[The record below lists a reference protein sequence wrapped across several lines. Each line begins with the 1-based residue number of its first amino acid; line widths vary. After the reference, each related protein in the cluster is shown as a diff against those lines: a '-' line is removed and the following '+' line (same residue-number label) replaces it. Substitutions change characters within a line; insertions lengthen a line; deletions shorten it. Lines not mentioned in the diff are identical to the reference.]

1 MRQTAPLMLIL
12 LLSIGLSAQG
22 RDPVAGAW
30 EAIANPNPPAG
41 APQNIQ
47 NPPLHLI
54 YSNGQYVQFTAA
66 AKRTKSQKSNAEMT
80 KEELLE
86 RLQMQGQYGTYRV
99 EGNKLIRKTIAAA
112 QPNNEGRETTADF
125 RIEGD
130 ILIVTGQNAQGQK
143 TENRFKRLK

>member
-1 MRQTAPLMLIL
+1 MKHTAPLVLIL
-12 LLSIGLSAQG
+12 LLSIGISAQG

-30 EAIANPNPPAG
+30 EALPNPNPSAG
-41 APQNIQ
+41 QTSP

-66 AKRTKSQKSNAEMT
+66 AGRAKSQKPTAEMT
-80 KEELLE
+80 KEELQE
-86 RLQMQGQYGTYRV
+86 RFQMQGQYGTYRV
-99 EGNKLIRKTIAAA
+99 DGNKLIRKTIAAA
-112 QPNNEGRETTADF
+112 LPTNEGREITSEF
-125 RIEGD
+125 RVEGD

>member
-12 LLSIGLSAQG
+12 LLSIGVSAQG

-30 EAIANPNPPAG
+30 EALPNPNPPAG
-41 APQNIQ
+41 QT
-47 NPPLHLI
+47 NPNLPLHLI
-54 YSNGQYVQFTAA
+54 YSNGHYVQFAA
-66 AKRTKSQKSNAEMT
+66 AANRAKSQKPNAEMT

-86 RLQMQGQYGTYRV
+86 RYQMQGQYGTYRV
-99 EGNKLIRKTIAAA
+99 DGNKLIRKSISAAN
-112 QPNNEGRETTADF
+112 PNNEGRETTQEF
-125 RIEGD
+125 RLEGD

>member
-1 MRQTAPLMLIL
+1 MRQTALLIL
-12 LLSIGLSAQG
+12 LLSIGVSAQG

-30 EAIANPNPPAG
+30 EALPNPNAAAG
-41 APQNIQ
+41 QASP

-54 YSNGQYVQFTAA
+54 YSNGHYVQFTAA
-66 AKRTKSQKSNAEMT
+66 ANRAKSQKPTAEMT
-80 KEELLE
+80 REELLD

-112 QPNNEGRETTADF
+112 APNNEGRETTSEF
-125 RIEGD
+125 RMEGD

-143 TENRFKRLK
+143 TENRYKRLK